1 MGGVEYPFHS
11 SLISTFL
18 QVLGVAQDLAAQGGG
33 EAGQAGK
40 AAKGGSGPVVDRSGN
55 VEPVTRLDV
64 RVGRVRT
71 LNP

>member
-1 MGGVEYPFHS
+1 M
-11 SLISTFL
+11 L

-33 EAGQAGK
+33 AAGEAGK
-40 AAKGGSGPVVDRSGN
+40 AKGGSGPVVDRSGN

-71 LNP
+71 LNPKLEAPNPKP